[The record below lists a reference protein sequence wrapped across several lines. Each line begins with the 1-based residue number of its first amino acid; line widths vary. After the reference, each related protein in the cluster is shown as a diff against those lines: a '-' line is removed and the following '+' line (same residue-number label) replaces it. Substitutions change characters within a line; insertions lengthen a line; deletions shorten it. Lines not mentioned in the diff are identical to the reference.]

1 MYRLAVLVIAMVM
14 MAGGGAARE
23 NLSPQEFTDAVA
35 TAATAAMPAAKIT
48 VAGALQ
54 IDSRDA
60 HGATTTTDLGNAYQ
74 LYVRDPQ
81 HLDELI
87 QRCLGVL
94 ADTIRHADAEPTP
107 DRSRIVPILKTRR
120 WVEELRQASN
130 TRDKAEPAPEPLTEP
145 FNAEL
150 MIVYVEDRPSSM
162 RFLTTRDDVGDRTQ
176 LHDLAL
182 DNLKRL
188 LSRIKMHA
196 AADGVFLVS
205 AGGNYEA
212 SLLLIDG
219 FWLSG
224 QIKVDGDFV
233 VAVPAKDAL
242 ILTGS
247 NNQAGI
253 ARLRAVAADI
263 AAGPYAL
270 TSTLF
275 VYRDGKFVTFDG
287 K

>member
-1 MYRLAVLVIAMVM
+1 MYRLAALVVAMVIM
-14 MAGGGAARE
+14 VGSGTARE

-35 TAATAAMPAAKIT
+35 TAATAAMPAANIT

-54 IDSRDA
+54 IDTRGAD
-60 HGATTTTDLGNAYQ
+60 GATTTTDLGNAYQ

-81 HLDELI
+81 HLDEMI
-87 QRCLGVL
+87 QRCLGIL
-94 ADTIRHADAEPTP
+94 ADTIRRADAEPTP

-120 WVEELRQASN
+120 WVEDLRQASN
-130 TRDKAEPAPEPLTEP
+130 ARNKAEPAPEPLTEP

-162 RFLTTRDDVGDRTQ
+162 RFLTTRDDVGDRAQ

-247 NNQAGI
+247 NNRAGI
-253 ARLRAVAADI
+253 ARLRAVAVDI
-263 AAGPYAL
+263 ASGPYAL
-270 TSTLF
+270 TPTLF